1 MRGSPF
7 CTQIAGRNRCWERQG
22 SGLLAGQLREGEG
35 MRKLVTRDWRICR
48 AGDARSPTFWPTPLQ
63 RPRPT
68 TTTTTEGST
77 TAYIVTENIHF
88 ARYIKMSSNV
98 VLRRS
103 LAAAAKRPLFPVQL
117 GACNCQPPH
126 MEVPILTYTLS
137 SPLSSLAQYTLSR
150 NPVRRS
156 TSSFAYVPGG
166 RAYPSSHSSF
176 PKFPLPPPSPSSFSY
191 HRRN

>member
-1 MRGSPF
+1 MRCSPF
-7 CTQIAGRNRCWERQG
+7 CTQIAGRNKCWERQG

-35 MRKLVTRDWRICR
+35 MKKMVTRDWRICR

-68 TTTTTEGST
+68 TTTTEGST

-88 ARYIKMSSNV
+88 APYIKMSSNV

-103 LAAAAKRPLFPVQL
+103 LTAAAKRPLFPVQL

-126 MEVPILTYTLS
+126 MEAGSTHTDIHPFLTA
-137 SPLSSLAQYTLSR
+137 SSLAQYTLSR

-166 RAYPSSHSSF
+166 RACPSSHTSF
-176 PKFPLPPPSPSSFSY
+176 PKPPPPPISLLFLLPST
-191 HRRN
+191 